1 MRCNE
6 QIQVNHIDINQM
18 HYVIYNKIVE
28 AKIAKMMKGF
38 DKIYN
43 DRNENL
49 VTEEERYGK

>member
-1 MRCNE
+1 MHCNE

-28 AKIAKMMKGF
+28 AEIAKMMKGF